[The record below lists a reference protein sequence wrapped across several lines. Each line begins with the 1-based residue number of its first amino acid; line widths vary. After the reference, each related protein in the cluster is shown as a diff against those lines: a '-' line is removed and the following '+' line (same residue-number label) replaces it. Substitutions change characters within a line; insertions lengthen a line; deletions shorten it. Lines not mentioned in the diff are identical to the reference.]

1 MTATARWL
9 TAVFLGAIA
18 LVARSAAADTAIP
31 RALEGVDIEDRTGV
45 TLPGDV
51 TLRDQD
57 GHELRLG
64 DYLKDELPLIVV
76 LAYYE
81 CPMLCSM
88 VINGLLDGMKGL
100 EQTAGKDYRVLV
112 VSFDPRDTAQIAAKK
127 REAYLRAYGRPI
139 EARGWDFAV
148 GEPSEVQRLAD
159 SVGFRFRWD
168 DKTQQY
174 AHAAAAFVVTPDA
187 RLSRTLYG
195 VSFPSKS
202 LNLAIRE
209 ASLGHLGSTIDR
221 VLLFCF
227 HYDPLAGSYVLAV
240 RRLMMAGGALTVTFL
255 SLWLFRMWRVD
266 RRRALATVEQRS

>member
-1 MTATARWL
+1 MTSVVRSFA
-9 TAVFLGAIA
+9 AVLSVAFA
-18 LVARSAAADTAIP
+18 LVARSASADTAVP
-31 RALEGVDIEDRTGV
+31 RALEGVDIEDRTGA

-51 TLRDQD
+51 TLRDQT
-57 GHELRLG
+57 GQTVRLG
-64 DYLKDELPLIVV
+64 DYLVGERPLVLV

-88 VINGLLDGMKGL
+88 VINGLLDGMKGI

-112 VSFDPRDTAQIAAKK
+112 VSFDPRDTTETAAKK
-127 REAYLRAYGRPI
+127 REAYVRAYGRPI
-139 EARGWDFAV
+139 DARGWDFAI
-148 GEPSEVQRLAD
+148 GEASEVQRLAD
-159 SVGFRFRWD
+159 AVGFRFRWD
-168 DKTQQY
+168 DKTEQY

-209 ASLGHLGSTIDR
+209 ASLGHLGTAIDR

-240 RRLMMAGGALTVTFL
+240 RRLMMAGGALTVTVL

-266 RRRALATVEQRS
+266 RRRALVTVEQRS